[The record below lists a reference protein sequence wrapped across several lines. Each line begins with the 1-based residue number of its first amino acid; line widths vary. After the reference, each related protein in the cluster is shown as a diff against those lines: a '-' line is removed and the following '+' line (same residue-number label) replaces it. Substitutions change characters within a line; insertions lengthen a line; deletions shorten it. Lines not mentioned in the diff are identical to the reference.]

1 MNKTE
6 IVNAIECWDK
16 ERLINYIA
24 ALQEVTYSAC
34 VVSLDLCDTCD
45 LETSPRCEKMCPN
58 YKLREDIRAIRKEQQ
73 GDTV

>member
-6 IVNAIECWDK
+6 ISNAIECWGK
-16 ERLINYIA
+16 ERLITYIA
-24 ALQEVTYSAC
+24 ALQEAMYSAC
-34 VVSLDLCDTCD
+34 LVSLDLCDTCD
-45 LETSPRCEKMCPN
+45 LEISPRCEKMCPN